1 MHLVIMDVVN
11 VVAIAGPF
19 WFAVGGGNPKYGLC
33 KNIIA
38 PREGELRCLY
48 YNAKLQITNILSE
61 PI

>member
-1 MHLVIMDVVN
+1 MYLVIMDVVD

-38 PREGELRCLY
+38 PGEGEWWCLY
-48 YNAKLQITNILSE
+48 YNAKLQITNIISE